1 MRPVSSVTAASG
13 GEPATL
19 GVATLRA
26 HSAAATS
33 GRPPIGQWPGEV
45 PFGASWA
52 GFCPGSPEPLHPE
65 VLLLD
70 ELEAPVP
77 ALPAAAP
84 SFGPVALVGPEA
96 GA

>member
-1 MRPVSSVTAASG
+1 M
-13 GEPATL
+13 
-19 GVATLRA
+19 
-26 HSAAATS
+26 
-33 GRPPIGQWPGEV
+33 